1 MTRRSLPLIGITADL
16 ANAQSNA
23 NHANAEPTL
32 FLPQRY
38 VSAVDR
44 AGGSPLVLP
53 PISSTSAIRKYLDM
67 LDGVILSGGDFDIHP
82 RYYGERAENSLG
94 NIIPE
99 RTEFELALAE
109 MALRRDM
116 PMLGI
121 CGGAQA
127 INVALGGSLIQ
138 DIKTQVNSAV
148 EHQQSAKKY
157 TGGHPVEV
165 TVGSLLHRIVGRCS
179 LEVNTTHHQA
189 IKNPGKGLVVNAI
202 APDGVIEGVE
212 SIRHTFVLGV
222 QWHPEV
228 LARRRLPHRRLFSSF
243 LGRCQVY
250 HRGR

>member
-82 RYYGERAENSLG
+82 RYYGERAGNSLG

-138 DIKTQVNSAV
+138 DIKTQVHSAV

-189 IKNPGKGLVVNAI
+189 IKNPGKGLIVNAI

-228 LARRRLPHRRLFSSF
+228 LARRHLSHRRLFSSF
-243 LGRCQVY
+243 LDRCQVFR
-250 HRGR
+250 RGR

>member
-1 MTRRSLPLIGITADL
+1 MSARSTVPAGHPW
-16 ANAQSNA
+16 SCR
-23 NHANAEPTL
+23 PS
-32 FLPQRY
+32 PQR
-38 VSAVDR
+38 
-44 AGGSPLVLP
+44 
-53 PISSTSAIRKYLDM
+53 SAIRKYLDM

-82 RYYGERAENSLG
+82 RYYGERAGNSLG

-138 DIKTQVNSAV
+138 DIKTQVHSAV

-165 TVGSLLHRIVGRCS
+165 TVVRYSIASWVD
-179 LEVNTTHHQA
+179 
-189 IKNPGKGLVVNAI
+189 VVWRSTPPI
-202 APDGVIEGVE
+202 
-212 SIRHTFVLGV
+212 T
-222 QWHPEV
+222 
-228 LARRRLPHRRLFSSF
+228 RRLKIPAKDWSSTRSRPTELSKASKVPATLSFSACNGIRRF
-243 LGRCQVY
+243 
-250 HRGR
+250 

>member
-16 ANAQSNA
+16 ANAQSHA

-82 RYYGERAENSLG
+82 RYYGERAGNSLG

-138 DIKTQVNSAV
+138 DIKTQVHSAV

-202 APDGVIEGVE
+202 VE
-212 SIRHTFVLGV
+212 MQRRERRSGR
-222 QWHPEV
+222 PEV
-228 LARRRLPHRRLFSSF
+228 SLQLS
-243 LGRCQVY
+243 Q
-250 HRGR
+250 